1 MRPAPPSGLR
11 VVLDTN
17 VYLSALLFPNA
28 PTAAVWELAIDGR
41 YIVVLSPFIVREL
54 MGKLRDKFGYAA
66 DDREVIKHRLLRLAA
81 IVQPATVPAVLP
93 ADPDDNHILACAV
106 AGRADLLVTGDRDLL
121 RLKHYAG
128 IPIVRAIDLLRTLG
142 EG

>member
-28 PTAAVWELAIDGR
+28 PTAALWELAIDGR

-54 MGKLRDKFGYAA
+54 MGKLRDKFDYAA

-93 ADPDDNHILACAV
+93 HDPDDNHILACAV

-128 IPIVRAIDLLRTLG
+128 IPIVRARDLLHTLG